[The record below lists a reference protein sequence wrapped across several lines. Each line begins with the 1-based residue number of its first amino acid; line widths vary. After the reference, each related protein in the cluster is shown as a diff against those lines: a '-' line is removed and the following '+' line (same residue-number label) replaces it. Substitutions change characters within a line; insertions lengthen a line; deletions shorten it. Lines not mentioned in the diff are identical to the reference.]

1 MFYALALVLCLAVLF
16 IVAAGASI
24 FCAAGL
30 YAGKRW
36 LYFLPTRS
44 RANLLFMLRA
54 MPFFLAGLVTL
65 GLALPAFLRFEPRA
79 SHEIMGPRLLAL
91 AVLGA
96 FVLGAIAVRTLRII
110 RATHR
115 AQKQWR
121 IHSRRLQI
129 ESVRVPVY
137 CAGMP
142 CPLFAVTGMFR
153 PKIFV
158 AQAVIEKLSP
168 GELDAALAHELAH
181 VSALDNLKQLIL
193 KATTLPRWLRLF
205 ANSDAIWLNNS
216 EMAADECALASGV
229 SAMDLSSALVKVGGL
244 IRQVPAGN
252 LIAASHLLPITA
264 QSGLETRVN
273 HLRKL
278 LESEDQVL
286 GTRPKRRKYWPV
298 FSFFLLVACYAI
310 CLNSALPWMHE
321 ILERL
326 VR

>member
-16 IVAAGASI
+16 IVASGAI
-24 FCAAGL
+24 ILCAVGL
-30 YAGKRW
+30 YAGKRC
-36 LYFLPTRS
+36 LDFLSTRS
-44 RANLLFMLRA
+44 RASVLFMLRA

-79 SHEIMGPRLLAL
+79 SNEILGPRLLAL
-91 AVLGA
+91 ALLGA
-96 FVLGAIAVRTLRII
+96 FVLGGIAFRAFRII
-110 RATHR
+110 RTTHR

-121 IHSRRLQI
+121 IHSRRLPVK
-129 ESVRVPVY
+129 SVDIPVY
-137 CAGMP
+137 CAGRP

-181 VSALDNLKQLIL
+181 VSALDNLKQLTL

-205 ANSDAIWLNNS
+205 ANSDALWLNAS
-216 EMAADECALASGV
+216 EMAADEGALACGV
-229 SAMDLSSALVKVGGL
+229 SALDLSSALVKVGGL
-244 IRQVPAGN
+244 SRQAAAN
-252 LIAASHLLPITA
+252 NMIAASHLLPITA

-278 LESEDQVL
+278 LESEDQAVRTPL
-286 GTRPKRRKYWPV
+286 KRRKYWPV
-298 FSFFLLVACYAI
+298 FAFFLLAAYAI

>member
-1 MFYALALVLCLAVLF
+1 MFYALAIVLCLAVLF

-36 LYFLPTRS
+36 LDFLPTRS
-44 RANLLFMLRA
+44 RANVLFMLRA

-79 SHEIMGPRLLAL
+79 SNEIMGLRLLTL

-96 FVLGAIAVRTLRII
+96 FVLGGIAFRALRII
-110 RATHR
+110 QATYR

-121 IHSRRLQI
+121 IRSRRLQVKSI
-129 ESVRVPVY
+129 NVPVY
-137 CAGMP
+137 CAAMP
-142 CPLFAVTGMFR
+142 CPLVAVTGMLR

-158 AQAVIEKLSP
+158 AQAVMEKLSP

-181 VSALDNLKQLIL
+181 VTALDNLKQLIL

-205 ANSDAIWLNNS
+205 ANSDPIWLNTS
-216 EMAADECALASGV
+216 EIAADEGALASGV
-229 SAMDLSSALVKVGGL
+229 SALDLSSALVKVGGL
-244 IRQVPAGN
+244 SRQAAANN
-252 LIAASHLLPITA
+252 LIAASHLLPISA
-264 QSGLETRVN
+264 PSGLETRVN

-278 LESEDQVL
+278 LESEDQAV
-286 GTRPKRRKYWPV
+286 RSQPRHSKYWPM
-298 FSFFLLVACYAI
+298 FSLFLLVAGYAI
-310 CLNSALPWMHE
+310 CLNSVLPWMHE